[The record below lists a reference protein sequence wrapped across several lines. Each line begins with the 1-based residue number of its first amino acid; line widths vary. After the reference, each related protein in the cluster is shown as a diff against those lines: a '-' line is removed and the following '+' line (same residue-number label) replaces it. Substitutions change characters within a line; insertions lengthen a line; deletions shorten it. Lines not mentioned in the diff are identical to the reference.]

1 MRPTGLINSD
11 GEGIAMS
18 FERPWLAQ
26 YPQGVP
32 AQIDVDEFPS
42 VVDVLQNA
50 IDKYR
55 DRPAFANLG
64 KTLTYADRRA
74 QLAVRRL
81 PAG

>member
-1 MRPTGLINSD
+1 
-11 GEGIAMS
+11 MS
-18 FERPWLAQ
+18 LERPWLAH

-64 KTLTYADRRA
+64 KTLTYAQIDELSAQFAKELRA
-74 QLAVRRL
+74 FIA
-81 PAG
+81 AS